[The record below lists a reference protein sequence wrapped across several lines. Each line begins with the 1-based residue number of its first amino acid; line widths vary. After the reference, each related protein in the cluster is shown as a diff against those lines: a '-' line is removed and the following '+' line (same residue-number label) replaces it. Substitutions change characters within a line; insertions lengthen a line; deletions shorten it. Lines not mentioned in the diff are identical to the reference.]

1 MIFVSLASGSSGN
14 CTLLHTEH
22 ENILIDCGISA
33 KRIADSLRAFDL
45 DIGDLDAVLLTHEHS
60 DHIKGLKRLMS
71 AYSIPVYASE
81 GTLEALPYATRD
93 EYFRFAG
100 TSLMYPV
107 SADREFYIGSTL
119 ICPFHIYHDA
129 AAPLG
134 YRAEAMSPGD
144 GQSSAARRAVCVTTD
159 TGYYDDYIRD
169 HLLYL
174 DAALIESNHDRGML
188 AGGRYPVSLK
198 RRIMSRQGHLCNN
211 QTGKL
216 IAEVLS
222 PRLKHVFLGHLSKE
236 NNTPKLALDTVKME
250 ISEALG
256 AERAESLS
264 VSVAPQDG
272 PPMVIS
278 L

>member
-174 DAALIESNHDRGML
+174 DAALIESNHDRG
-188 AGGRYPVSLK
+188 
-198 RRIMSRQGHLCNN
+198 
-211 QTGKL
+211 
-216 IAEVLS
+216 
-222 PRLKHVFLGHLSKE
+222 KHVFLGHLSKE

-250 ISEALG
+250 LSEALG

-272 PPMVIS
+272 PSMVIS